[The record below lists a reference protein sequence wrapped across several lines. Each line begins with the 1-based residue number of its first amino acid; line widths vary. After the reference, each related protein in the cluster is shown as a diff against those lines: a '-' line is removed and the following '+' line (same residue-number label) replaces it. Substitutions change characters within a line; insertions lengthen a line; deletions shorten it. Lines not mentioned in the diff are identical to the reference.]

1 VVAASHSAH
10 YGLRPGDA
18 QQEGI
23 KVGGQLREHDDRT
36 GNRAEHVL
44 NQGAHIRNW
53 PDHIRNRR
61 HRIRNRR
68 DLVRNRV
75 DRLRNRGTAVRHRS
89 DLVRNRVDRIRNRG
103 TAVRVVFCP
112 VLGVRAARLVVRLFR
127 SGGMLLV
134 WLATRAKR
142 ANLGV
147 RAARLVL
154 QLFARVEFC
163 WPEALVS

>member
-1 VVAASHSAH
+1 MVAASHSAH

-75 DRLRNRGTAVRHRS
+75 DRLRNRGTAVR
-89 DLVRNRVDRIRNRG
+89 
-103 TAVRVVFCP
+103 VVFCP

-142 ANLGV
+142 AILGV

-154 QLFARVEFC
+154 QLFRAGGILL
-163 WPEALVS
+163 A